1 MKPEDIAE
9 RRERIAAAIERIQD
23 LRARMAKNRQ
33 FFRSQVFRDALLG
46 DTDWLLPARDD
57 TEYLTR
63 LKLYLPNTEDTV
75 ASLVAESASLP
86 TIAEQRWDT
95 AFPFRIGII
104 ADTFL
109 LKSFDGT
116 ATWVPIT
123 PQNFHEEVP
132 TLDLLLVTSTWRG
145 IAQEWWGLSLPLDPK
160 RQLVNKE
167 IVPLARKHNIPV
179 AFYSKEDPPNFATF
193 LSLAQHADVV
203 FTTASEVVPKYAENC
218 PPGTPIHVLP
228 FGVSYKHH
236 NPIGSHRHTAL
247 ETMFAGSWHRHKY
260 PERRRAGEA
269 ILDGAVEA
277 HFPLYIAD
285 RNLELDHER
294 YRFPEQFLPFLHGP
308 LAHDTLLLLQRLLP
322 VGINL
327 NSVTASQTMFANR
340 VLELQAMGTLVVSN
354 YNAGVNSQFPH
365 VYMPDRKLDARCLFS
380 SLTLPQVRQVQ
391 REGIR
396 HAFTANTAF
405 DRVRALLIATGLIG
419 EVENS
424 SDNAVAIAGLSGAQF
439 EAFATMQQT
448 KLSLVPATSKAA
460 GTCKV
465 TIDVQESDA
474 HDPHLIQDAI
484 NAFKY
489 SNVDAVVLS
498 SHDSVN
504 ELHYEL
510 EPAHGEREDATV
522 ARLTSIAPGTRS
534 GLQLQLPLEPR
545 EPAIVHIS
553 DNAARELS
561 VIVPV
566 YNNGN
571 HLEHKCFASLKR
583 STIFDRMQI
592 ILVDDGST
600 DVITPHIVNRLVAT
614 HDNVQSFA
622 FEPGGSGS
630 ASRPRNKGLELAQ
643 APYITYLD
651 PDNEAIN
658 DGYAKLLNM
667 VKDDNLDFAIGN
679 MVKYRNRRE
688 IIYNASLLSK
698 NLVNEVEVPEDFIEA
713 IKFQPMSIQALVA
726 NTQWLKGL
734 GITQPEGAVGQDSYF
749 FQQMSYYAK
758 RIGTT
763 KTPIHTYYAAVASST
778 VNSLGPRFYQK
789 YIPLEQHRAGWL
801 QDEGLLESYNTLRL
815 EAFVKGWY
823 LNKLSLV
830 PEDERSECLALIRKL
845 VAYYGPHDWE
855 DPEIAEA
862 LGQ

>member
-9 RRERIAAAIERIQD
+9 RRERITVAMERIKD
-23 LRARMAKNRQ
+23 VRARTAKNSQ
-33 FFRSQVFRDALLG
+33 FYRSQVFRDALVG
-46 DTDWLLPARDD
+46 NTDWLLPARDD

-63 LKLYLPNTEDTV
+63 LKHYLPHTEEAI

-123 PQNFHEEVP
+123 PRNFHEEVP
-132 TLDLLLVTSTWRG
+132 SLDLLLVTSTWRG
-145 IAQEWWGLSLPLDPK
+145 IAHEWWGLSLPLDPK

-167 IVPLARKHNIPV
+167 IVPLAHKHNIPV

-203 FTTASEVVPKYAENC
+203 FTTASEVVPKYEENC
-218 PPGTPIHVLP
+218 TPGTPIHVLP

-269 ILDGAVEA
+269 ILNGAVEA

-365 VYMPDRKLDARCLFS
+365 VYMPDSKIDAQCLFS

-405 DRVRALLIATGLIG
+405 DRVRALLIATGLID
-419 EVENS
+419 EVEKS
-424 SDNAVAIAGLSGAQF
+424 SDNAVAIAGLSGTQF
-439 EAFATMQQT
+439 KAFAAMQQT

-465 TIDVQESDA
+465 TIDVQERDA
-474 HDPHLIQDAI
+474 HDPHLVQDAI

-489 SNVDAVVLS
+489 SNVDSVVLS

-504 ELHYEL
+504 ELHHEL
-510 EPAHGEREDATV
+510 EPAHGEHEGATV
-522 ARLTSIAPGTRS
+522 ARLTSIAPGTHS

-545 EPAIVHIS
+545 EPAVIHVS
-553 DNAARELS
+553 ENATRELS

-566 YNNGN
+566 YNNGS

-600 DVITPHIVNRLVAT
+600 DAITPHIVDHLVAA

-630 ASRPRNKGLELAQ
+630 ASRPRNKGLELAR
-643 APYITYLD
+643 APYTTYLD

-658 DGYAKLLNM
+658 DGYAKLLTM

-698 NLVNEVEVPEDFIEA
+698 NLVNEVEVPDDFIEA

-801 QDEGLLESYNTLRL
+801 QDEGLLESYNALRL

-830 PEDERSECLALIRKL
+830 PEDERTECLALIREL

-862 LGQ
+862 LGL